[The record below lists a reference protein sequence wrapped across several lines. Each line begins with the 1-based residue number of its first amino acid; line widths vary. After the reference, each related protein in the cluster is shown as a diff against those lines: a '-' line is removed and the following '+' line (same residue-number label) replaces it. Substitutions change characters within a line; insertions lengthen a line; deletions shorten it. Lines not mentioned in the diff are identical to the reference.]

1 MTLTLPPLLAAMIAA
16 HNLHDAEAFVACFA
30 EDAVVRDEGRRHVG
44 RDAIRSWFEEVSRRY
59 APVFQVTNLAVQ
71 DGEPVLSGTV
81 AGNFEGSPIALRYF
95 ASLEDGKV
103 VALRIAP

>member
-16 HNLHDAEAFVACFA
+16 HNTHDAEAFTACFA
-30 EDAVVRDEGRRHVG
+30 EDAVVRDEGRRHIG
-44 RDAIRSWFEEVSRRY
+44 REAIRSWFEDASRRY
-59 APVFQVTNLAVQ
+59 APVFHVTDLATE

-81 AGNFEGSPIALRYF
+81 SGNFEGSPIELRYF
-95 ASLEDGKV
+95 AGVEDGKI